1 MLAMVIGAYT
11 FAFGIGTRFAL
22 HAIPESKGWYI
33 VEYLFVILSPCAFI
47 AANYV
52 LLGRLSSYLGAGK
65 YLLIRPRRITVTFV
79 TSDIITFLIQAAGGS
94 ISVASNT
101 PQQALTGSHVFL
113 AGLAIQL
120 VSFFI
125 FTCFYVYFLY
135 NVHKHMPETWNMHKG
150 IRPWYKNWLALAAAL
165 AISCVGIL
173 IRSFYRTI
181 ELSQGF
187 QGHLATTESFFYG
200 LDTYPL
206 FLAITIYV
214 PFWPGRFIPRDL
226 LGEKVESGEKTRST
240 ESEVAAT

>member
-1 MLAMVIGAYT
+1 MRIHCSQLRPPGSSLELPRCREVSVNSAEEDHSDL
-11 FAFGIGTRFAL
+11 R
-22 HAIPESKGWYI
+22 
-33 VEYLFVILSPCAFI
+33 YLGHHYFPYSSGYHIDI
-47 AANYV
+47 AAV
-52 LLGRLSSYLGAGK
+52 SSLT
-65 YLLIRPRRITVTFV
+65 IC
-79 TSDIITFLIQAAGGS
+79 TSHQAAGGS

-226 LGEKVESGEKTRST
+226 IGEKVESGEKTRST